1 MWPGDAYPLGSTY
14 DGAGTNFA
22 IFSDIADRVELC
34 LLDENNNEIRINLEE
49 RDAHIWH
56 CYLPG
61 VQPGQ
66 RYGYRVHGPW
76 NPDQGQ
82 RCDPNKLL
90 VDPYARAFDGAFDGH
105 PSLFS
110 YDITNPED
118 PNGRNTEDSIDHTM
132 KSVVVNPFFDWGND
146 RSPRK
151 PYHETVIYEAHVKG
165 MTMTHPDVPEELRG
179 TYAGLSHPA
188 IIDYLV
194 DLGVTAIE
202 LMPVHQFLQDDR
214 LRELGLRNYWGYN
227 SFGFFAPYNDYAA
240 NKAPGGA
247 VAEFKGLVRSFHEAG
262 IEVILDV
269 VYNHTAEGNHM
280 GPTIAFRGIDNE
292 AYYRLVEGDKRHYMD
307 YTGTGNSLNV
317 RDPHSLQLIM
327 DSLRYWVTEMH
338 VDGFRFDLASTLARE
353 LHDVDRLA
361 TFFDLVQQD
370 PVVSQVKLIA
380 EPWDV
385 GEGGYQVGN
394 FPPLWTEWNGKY
406 RDTVRDFWRG
416 EPATLG
422 EFASRLTGSSDLY
435 ANNGRRPTASIN
447 FVTAHDGFT
456 LNDLVS
462 YNEKHNDANGEDGRD
477 GESHNRSWNC
487 GVEGPTD
494 DPEIRQLRAQQRRNF
509 LTTLLLSQGTPMLAH
524 GDEMAR
530 TQQGNNNVYCQD
542 NELAWMNWEQVE
554 ENADLISFTRRLLR
568 IRSNHPVFR
577 RRRFLA
583 GGPLGSDVR
592 DRDIAWLVP
601 NGTLMTQDD
610 WDFAFGKSLQVF
622 FNGDAIEEPD
632 ERGQKIRDESFIL
645 MFNAHFEPIEFTL
658 PPEHFG
664 MKWKLLV
671 DTTEAIGYPL
681 EELTIE
687 AGGTLTVPARSTML
701 LRQVEAPDYTKLD
714 AKIALEK
721 EEAALA
727 AEREAADAAA
737 ALRQAAQ
744 DAETVEEEA
753 AQQHSQP
760 PAEEDAAEGTEAP
773 DSEDENAVAEIPAET
788 AEAPAEA
795 TETEAEADAETE
807 VPAEEEAASAEKE
820 AAERAEAQEFKR
832 LRNDA
837 AVADDYDSPRKEK

>member
-1 MWPGDAYPLGSTY
+1 MTSTSEHTYSVWPGNAYPLGSTY

-22 IFSDIADRVELC
+22 LFSYVADRVELC
-34 LLDENNNEIRINLEE
+34 LLDENDTETRIDLIE

-61 VQPGQ
+61 IQPGQ

-76 NPDQGQ
+76 NPDEGK

-90 VDPYARAFDGAFDGH
+90 VDPYARAFDGDYDGD

-110 YDITNPED
+110 YDITNPDD
-118 PNGRNTEDSIDHTM
+118 PNGRNTEDSLGHTM
-132 KSVVVNPFFDWGND
+132 LSVVVNPFFDWGND
-146 RSPRK
+146 RPPHI

-179 TYAGLSHPA
+179 TYAGLAHPA
-188 IIDYLV
+188 IIQYLV

-247 VAEFKGLVRSFHEAG
+247 VAEFKSLVRAYHEAG
-262 IEVILDV
+262 LEVILDV

-292 AYYRLVEGDKRHYMD
+292 AYYRLVDGDKRHYMD

-317 RDPHSLQLIM
+317 RDPYSLQLIM

-353 LHDVDRLA
+353 FDDVDRLA

-494 DPEIRQLRAQQRRNF
+494 DPEILQLRAQQRRNF
-509 LTTLLLSQGTPMLAH
+509 FTTLLLSQGTPMISH

-530 TQQGNNNVYCQD
+530 TQNGNNNVYCQD
-542 NELAWMNWEQVE
+542 NELAWVDWDLAE
-554 ENADLISFTRRLLR
+554 ENIDLLSFTRRLLR
-568 IRSNHPVFR
+568 IRANHPVFR
-577 RRRFLA
+577 RRQFLA
-583 GGPLGSDVR
+583 GGPLGTDVR

-622 FNGDAIEEPD
+622 FNGDAIEELD
-632 ERGQKIRDESFIL
+632 ERGQKVRDDSFIL

-658 PPEHFG
+658 PLEHFG

-671 DTTEAIGYPL
+671 DTTEAVGYPL
-681 EELTIE
+681 EDLTID
-687 AGGTLTVPARSTML
+687 AGGSITVPARSSML
-701 LRQVEAPDYTKLD
+701 LRQVEAPDYTKLE
-714 AKIALEK
+714 EK
-721 EEAALA
+721 LAAEEAELKRA
-727 AEREAADAAA
+727 AEREDADAEH
-737 ALRQAAQ
+737 ALRQAAERAASQ
-744 DAETVEEEA
+744 ESELAEHHGA
-753 AQQHSQP
+753 
-760 PAEEDAAEGTEAP
+760 AP
-773 DSEDENAVAEIPAET
+773 D
-788 AEAPAEA
+788 
-795 TETEAEADAETE
+795 
-807 VPAEEEAASAEKE
+807 
-820 AAERAEAQEFKR
+820 QE
-832 LRNDA
+832 
-837 AVADDYDSPRKEK
+837 